1 MAHLAGFEDGG
12 REPGD
17 WGWEWPLE
25 AGNGPQMTSCQPPVT
40 GEKNKGQNRNNKESE
55 KTCVLSYFSC
65 VPFFATCGLTVA
77 HQAPLSMGFSRQEY
91 WSELPFPPPGDL
103 PDPGI
108 KTVSLT
114 SPALAGRFFTTTTT
128 WEAHKESK
136 KTRVLAFTQ
145 EG

>member
-55 KTCVLSYFSC
+55 KTCVLSYLSC
-65 VPFFATCGLTVA
+65 VPFFATPWTETCR
-77 HQAPLSMGFSRQEY
+77 APLSMGFPRQE
-91 WSELPFPPPGDL
+91 SGVGCHFLLQGIFPTQGSNLPLLCLLHWQAGSL
-103 PDPGI
+103 PLRHLGSPHI
-108 KTVSLT
+108 KFC
-114 SPALAGRFFTTTTT
+114 G
-128 WEAHKESK
+128 KI
-136 KTRVLAFTQ
+136 
-145 EG
+145 